1 MSIHRCEDRG
11 GICGPEPLTPSRFYA
26 SSPSL
31 SPSLCP
37 SAPLWFNLPIRYN
50 GPVSMDAETMR
61 EIAARAAAGERF
73 AVGLLA
79 HVQGSAPQKAG
90 ARLIVLPDGTTRGTV
105 GGGCLEMETRR
116 RALLA
121 LRSGETTLFDLR
133 LDDDFGW
140 DDGLICG
147 GRTTLLVTPDP
158 ARMTAGLRDA
168 LRARDAGERGL
179 LATVIDDPDAAW
191 RGHTVLLPEGGG
203 QGTLPVPVAAP
214 PSPKPTVEEREGWR
228 ILLEPIRPD
237 PTLVIMGCGH
247 IGTALAEMA
256 AGVGF
261 QVVAVDDR
269 IDYANEKRLPQAAQV
284 VCGDMVELAQ
294 TLPSGPDT
302 YWVIVTRGH
311 RNDGKVLA
319 QVIGRPHAYLGMIG
333 SRRKVRI
340 IREGLIADSITTA
353 EQFARVHSPVGLDI
367 GAESPRE
374 IALSIAAELIAVRYG
389 KRS

>member
-1 MSIHRCEDRG
+1 
-11 GICGPEPLTPSRFYA
+11 
-26 SSPSL
+26 
-31 SPSLCP
+31 
-37 SAPLWFNLPIRYN
+37 
-50 GPVSMDAETMR
+50 MDTETMR
-61 EIAARAAAGERF
+61 EIVARGEAGERF

-79 HVQGSAPQKAG
+79 HVQGSAPQKPG
-90 ARLIVLPDGTTRGTV
+90 ARLIVLPDGTMRGTV

-121 LRSGETTLFDLR
+121 LRTGETTLFDLR

-147 GRTTLLVTPDP
+147 GYTTLLVTGEP
-158 ARMTAGLRDA
+158 ARMIPALRDA
-168 LRARDAGERGL
+168 LAARDTGERGL
-179 LATVIDDPDAAW
+179 LATVIDGPDAAQ
-191 RGHTVLLPEGGG
+191 RGHALLLPERGGEG
-203 QGTLPVPVAAP
+203 LPVPVSAS
-214 PSPKPTVEEREGWR
+214 PSAKPTVEERDGWR
-228 ILLEPIRPD
+228 ILVEPIRPD

-269 IDYANEKRLPQAAQV
+269 IDYANEKRLPQAKEV
-284 VCGDMVELAQ
+284 HCGDMVELAQ

-302 YWVIVTRGH
+302 FWVIVTRGH

-340 IREGLIADSITTA
+340 IREGLIADGITTA

-374 IALSIAAELIAVRYG
+374 IALSIAAELVAVRYG
-389 KRS
+389 KRP